1 MHITVHIYS
10 YLRQYLPLSE
20 KANLK
25 KEWDLP
31 ERATVQQS
39 LERLKLPEEVRVL
52 VLVNKNSV
60 DKSTVLKEGDIVH
73 ILPLMGGG

>member
-31 ERATVQQS
+31 EGATVQQS

-52 VLVNKNSV
+52 VLVNSNSV
-60 DKSTVLKEGDIVH
+60 DKSTVLKEGDVVH